1 VVNILVLGL
10 GMKEMLTIDE
20 IREKSKSVFMMY
32 PVNRVALFG
41 SYAKGLQTE
50 DSDIDLLIKDS
61 DIGILTA
68 STIRQQLLSVF
79 AKNVD
84 LVSEEDLSDV
94 FKFLIKDEEVI
105 IYEK

>member
-1 VVNILVLGL
+1 
-10 GMKEMLTIDE
+10 MKEMLTIDE